1 MNRREFNISMLAG
14 AGLVAAPGIARSQ
27 NVYNLKLGHFIS
39 PNHIFA
45 EYLQRWVDELKKTS
59 SGKLNITIFPAN
71 TMGPVQNYVDYAR
84 TGVADIT
91 WYLAGA
97 TPGRF
102 PLTEIIQLPFMA
114 GSAEIGTKTLN
125 DPDVLKLIER
135 EHQGLKILYLLTH
148 QPGNLH
154 TSAKPVN
161 TVEDMKGLRIRFA
174 SVTIKSF
181 IAALGGTP
189 VGVPPSGIADALQK
203 NTIDGCFVDYGGA
216 HTAFRL
222 GGLVKYTTEMYSYV
236 SSFGVVMNPAS
247 FARLPAGTAE
257 ADRGHHTPTHCRNR
271 QVVGFGRR
279 SRQEVSGGER
289 RHADHAVQG
298 TGHVVQENRGRRHG
312 QSSGRARYQGTTGH
326 QSTRRH
332 EGCGREGLQD
342 VVLILESVN
351 GGPGCVCF

>member
-1 MNRREFNISMLAG
+1 MNRREFSTSLLAG
-14 AGLVAAPGIARSQ
+14 AAAVAMPAVARSQ

-39 PNHIFA
+39 PMHIFA
-45 EYLQRWVDELKKTS
+45 EYLQRWADELKKTS
-59 SGKLNITIFPAN
+59 SGALNITIFPAN
-71 TMGPVQNYVDYAR
+71 TMGPVQNYLDYAR
-84 TGVADIT
+84 TGVADIS
-91 WYLAGA
+91 WYLSGA

-102 PLTEIIQLPFMA
+102 PLTDIIQLPYMA

-125 DPDVLKLIER
+125 DPAVLELIAPEY
-135 EHQGLKILYLLTH
+135 QGLKILYLLTH

-154 TSAKPVN
+154 TTSKPVR

-247 FARLPAGTAE
+247 YQKLPPELRKLIDDTTRPRIAEIGKLWDSADAPGKKYLIENGDTPITLSKDQDALFKKIGAEDTASVLAELDKKGLPGTKVHAAMKAA
-257 ADRGHHTPTHCRNR
+257 ADRAAKDSYS
-271 QVVGFGRR
+271 FWK
-279 SRQEVSGGER
+279 
-289 RHADHAVQG
+289 A
-298 TGHVVQENRGRRHG
+298 
-312 QSSGRARYQGTTGH
+312 
-326 QSTRRH
+326 
-332 EGCGREGLQD
+332 
-342 VVLILESVN
+342 
-351 GGPGCVCF
+351 

>member
-181 IAALGGTP
+181 IAALAARR
-189 VGVPPSGIADALQK
+189 S
-203 NTIDGCFVDYGGA
+203 
-216 HTAFRL
+216 AFR
-222 GGLVKYTTEMYSYV
+222 
-236 SSFGVVMNPAS
+236 PAAS
-247 FARLPAGTAE
+247 QTRCKRTPSTVASWITAARIRPFALAG
-257 ADRGHHTPTHCRNR
+257 
-271 QVVGFGRR
+271 
-279 SRQEVSGGER
+279 S
-289 RHADHAVQG
+289 
-298 TGHVVQENRGRRHG
+298 
-312 QSSGRARYQGTTGH
+312 
-326 QSTRRH
+326 
-332 EGCGREGLQD
+332 
-342 VVLILESVN
+342 
-351 GGPGCVCF
+351 